1 MCFQGLVEEPV
12 PTAVWLQRLGC
23 FFFSRKK
30 KFSVHMVR
38 ARGAIA
44 WRAHV
49 KVLQRDEF
57 FDSVT
62 AAWYEGGS

>member
-1 MCFQGLVEEPV
+1 M
-12 PTAVWLQRLGC
+12 
-23 FFFSRKK
+23 
-30 KFSVHMVR
+30 SV
-38 ARGAIA
+38 RGAIA

-62 AAWYEGGS
+62 AAWYEGGSQQAKSVAAVKTFLF

>member
-1 MCFQGLVEEPV
+1 
-12 PTAVWLQRLGC
+12 
-23 FFFSRKK
+23 
-30 KFSVHMVR
+30 MVR

-57 FDSVT
+57 FELQRKAHKSDLAFAFAVGRVNEEWQHEQS
-62 AAWYEGGS
+62 G

>member
-1 MCFQGLVEEPV
+1 M
-12 PTAVWLQRLGC
+12 
-23 FFFSRKK
+23 
-30 KFSVHMVR
+30 SV
-38 ARGAIA
+38 RGAIA

-62 AAWYEGGS
+62 AYSQVRRSGS

>member
-1 MCFQGLVEEPV
+1 
-12 PTAVWLQRLGC
+12 
-23 FFFSRKK
+23 
-30 KFSVHMVR
+30 MVR